1 MHSTRAHWR
10 GGTPRALLV
19 GLFLRATFA
28 LTTFALALL
37 GAVRRTR
44 IVLST
49 IDTNSTITTSSLDV
63 FGGFG

>member
-1 MHSTRAHWR
+1 MRSTRARWQ
-10 GGTPRALLV
+10 GGYSRALLV